1 MQCNVSAPIPSL
13 LRSYSPLTDD
23 ELDSMFPTSGY
34 KILDPPASY
43 VPIRTPAR
51 KLLATPTPMGQTP
64 GFQMGATPARD
75 SYGVPATPSESALP
89 FIKPEDYQ

>member
-1 MQCNVSAPIPSL
+1 
-13 LRSYSPLTDD
+13 
-23 ELDSMFPTSGY
+23 MFPTSGY
-34 KILDPPASY
+34 KILDPPSSY

-64 GFQMGATPARD
+64 GFQMGGTPSRD

-89 FIKPEDYQ
+89 FIKPEDYQCVS